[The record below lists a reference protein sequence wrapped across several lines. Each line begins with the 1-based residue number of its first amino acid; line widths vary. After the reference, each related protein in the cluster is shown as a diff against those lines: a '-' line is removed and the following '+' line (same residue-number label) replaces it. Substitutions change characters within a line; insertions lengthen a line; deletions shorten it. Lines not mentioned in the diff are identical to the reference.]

1 MDNNISLVV
10 GLGNPGRQYQNTRH
24 NIGFVTLD
32 RIAEKLNTRFER
44 EKYKGQIAE
53 GRIKNRSILL
63 LKPMTFMNKS
73 GESVAQAARNK
84 INSPGDLFIIYDDAE
99 LPLGKIRI
107 RKNGS
112 AGTHNGMRSIV
123 ERVGTKEFPRLRI
136 GVGMDKKTGDLAD
149 HVLGKFHPDERNIVA
164 DLVDAS
170 AEAAIRA
177 MEDGIDSA
185 MNEFNGY
192 TTEQS

>member
-1 MDNNISLVV
+1 MDENISLVV
-10 GLGNPGRQYQNTRH
+10 GLGNPGKQYQNTRH
-24 NIGFVTLD
+24 NIGFITLD
-32 RIAEKLNTRFER
+32 KIAEKLNIRFER

-53 GRIKNRSILL
+53 GRINNRTILL

-84 INSPGDLFIIYDDAE
+84 INKPGDLLVIYDDAE

-123 ERVGTKEFPRLRI
+123 ERVGTKEFPRLRM
-136 GVGMDKKTGDLAD
+136 GVGMDTKTGALAD
-149 HVLGKFHPDERNIVA
+149 HVLGKFHPDERETVQE
-164 DLVDAS
+164 LVEAS

-177 MEDGIDSA
+177 MEQGIEAA
-185 MNEFNGY
+185 MNDFNGF